1 MATNVSIRRFA
12 ETTEEEIQT
21 KRLKLNADNTLKA
34 NKKSA
39 NILREYLKEKN
50 QDSLFENYDT
60 VRLNETLARF
70 YMDLRKPDGGRYKA
84 TSFESIRHGINRY
97 LKSPPHD
104 KKFDIVKDSDFTDAN
119 TNFRAVMS
127 EIKRMGLAEIDHHPV
142 INEPDRRTLYTSI
155 FMCTDTPSGLANK
168 VQYDIRMYFFRR
180 GMENMHQMK
189 KSDFAVQVEPKTG
202 MKYVFKTTDEMTKN
216 HRENDKENSSGVMPE
231 SPGKV
236 F

>member
-1 MATNVSIRRFA
+1 MSRRLA

-21 KRLKLNADNTLKA
+21 KRLKLNAAKA

-39 NILREYLKEKN
+39 SILRGYLKEQN

-60 VRLNETLARF
+60 VRLNETLAHF
-70 YMDLRKPDGGRYKA
+70 CMDLGKPDGGRYKA
-84 TSFESIRHGINRY
+84 TSFDSIRHGINRY

-104 KKFDIVKDSDFTDAN
+104 KKFDVVKDSDFTDAN

-127 EIKRMGLAEIDHHPV
+127 EFKRMGLAEIDHHPV
-142 INEPDRRTLYTSI
+142 INEPDRDTLYTSM
-155 FMCTDTPSGLANK
+155 FMCTDTPSVLAKK
-168 VQYDIRMYFFRR
+168 VHYYIRMYFFRR
-180 GMENMHQMK
+180 GMENMHQMA
-189 KSDFAVQVEPKTG
+189 KSNFVVQVDHKTG

-216 HRENDKENSSGVMPE
+216 HRENDKDNSSGVMPE